1 VWFPAQPLR
10 ERTLWSW
17 QQTSPTRVLRPPQSL
32 APQEPKAVQVR
43 ELPQLPALA
52 RAAMLVEEPRRLRAQ
67 EAQAVLVE
75 EPRRSPAQEAQAAAP
90 LQPGRSRPQA
100 QPALV
105 PQPGRWRLPALR
117 AAALSASLTP
127 APAEHLPQLSARRK
141 L

>member
-17 QQTSPTRVLRPPQSL
+17 QQTAPTRVLRPPQSL

-52 RAAMLVEEPRRLRAQ
+52 RAAMLVEEPRRLR
-67 EAQAVLVE
+67 
-75 EPRRSPAQEAQAAAP
+75 AQEAQAAAP